1 MGLNELRAN
10 IDRID
15 KQIVEL
21 INERYNYVKG
31 VGQWKQ
37 DNSSAIYVPEREKS
51 LIDRL
56 QKLNLG
62 PMQNKT
68 LRAIFREIMS
78 GAISLEHPVRVSFL
92 GPEGTFTEQ
101 AARAKFGDSVSYQ
114 ARNSIADIF
123 ADIETGRLDYGCIP
137 VENSTE
143 GAVTH
148 TLDRLIS
155 SSVKICAELNMR
167 IHHHLMANCKLKEIQ
182 RIYSHTQAFAQCR
195 NFIQETMPHAELI
208 ETGSTSKAAA
218 LASKEANAAAIG
230 CSLATAKYDINIIAE
245 NVEDFGNNTTRFLFI
260 APQETTATGDDKTSI
275 CIALKD
281 KVGALYDCLK
291 PFKLSS
297 TTLTMIES
305 RPMKNSNWEYC
316 FFIDVLGHCTDAKIM
331 KALDALESSCSFIK
345 ILGSYPRCLE
355 SNRHANRLEV

>member
-1 MGLNELRAN
+1 MSLDDLRAN
-10 IDRID
+10 IDKID
-15 KQIVEL
+15 NKLIEL

-31 VGQWKQ
+31 VGKWKQ

-56 QKLNLG
+56 QGLNQG
-62 PMQNKT
+62 PLQNKT

-78 GAISLEHPVRVSFL
+78 GAISLEHPVRISFL

-101 AARAKFGDSVSYQ
+101 AARAKFGASVSYQ

-123 ADIETGRLDYGCIP
+123 TDIETGRLDYGCIP

-155 SSVKICAELNMR
+155 SSVRICAELNMR
-167 IHHHLMANCKLKEIQ
+167 IHHHLMANCELKAIK
-182 RIYSHTQAFAQCR
+182 RIYSHTQVFGQCR
-195 NFIQETMPHAELI
+195 NFIQENMPNAELI
-208 ETGSTSKAAA
+208 ETGSTSKATELAA
-218 LASKEANAAAIG
+218 KEPNAAAIG
-230 CSLATAKYDINIIAE
+230 CRLAAEKYTIKIIEENI
-245 NVEDFGNNTTRFLFI
+245 EDFCNNTTRFLFI
-260 APQETTATGDDKTSI
+260 APQKTKATGDDKTSI

-281 KVGALYDCLK
+281 KVGVLYDCLK
-291 PFKLSS
+291 PFKEGEI
-297 TTLTMIES
+297 TLTMIES
-305 RPMKNSNWEYC
+305 RPMKNNNWEYC
-316 FFIDVLGHCTDAKIM
+316 FFIDVLGHCTDEKIM
-331 KALDALESSCSFIK
+331 TALEALKPSCSFIK

-355 SNRHANRLEV
+355 SSRHAE